1 MSSPSISNS
10 SASLS
15 LIYLANSIAKSA
27 EWLNDLRELHYIP
40 YNSCNSLTIYSYK
53 YWLSQNR
60 FLVATKANSLKE
72 FYFKS
77 VLLNDDTNS
86 DDYASS
92 NRSSVSSNTSG
103 GLIAQADNKI
113 DSKSMHSELT
123 YLEPFVR
130 THQFSKIKSN
140 FICIVFLT

>member
-1 MSSPSISNS
+1 MSSPSISDS

-15 LIYLANSIAKSA
+15 LIYLTNSILKST

-53 YWLSQNR
+53 YWLNSNR

-72 FYFKS
+72 FHFKH
-77 VLLNDDTNS
+77 VILNDDSSS

-103 GLIAQADNKI
+103 GLIAQADASNKI
-113 DSKSMHSELT
+113 DSKSLHSELT
-123 YLEPFVR
+123 YLEPFVK
-130 THQFSKIKSN
+130 THYFSKIKSN
-140 FICIVFLT
+140 YLFLLN